1 VTDAHGSDRSTF
13 AGDDGSVP
21 DEVREVLGRHVRGE
35 VGMRDVVAVLARHR
49 LLVPLLEVDADQL
62 EGDDA
67 DPCAGQDR
75 AVAAVSVRTGEGSR
89 GLAFSGMGP
98 LTAWRA
104 EARPLPVAATQVAGA
119 LVQEGAVGLDIDV
132 AGPAPCRLSSLAV
145 ARLASGGQWP
155 EPWADP
161 VVRQAVGAELG
172 PVLASGEVQ
181 VRLSAPE
188 AGPELVAGAIPA
200 GALVP
205 GVGPGAGVGPGLLVE
220 VRFAPDLPA
229 TLAAERAA
237 IIAERLAG
245 SEVLREA
252 YDGVLGVRVV

>member
-1 VTDAHGSDRSTF
+1 VRVTDAHGSDRPTF

-21 DEVREVLGRHVRGE
+21 DEVRDVLGRHVRGE
-35 VGMRDVVAVLARHR
+35 VGMRGVVAVLAQHR
-49 LLVPLLEVDADQL
+49 LLVPLLEVDGDQL

-104 EARPLPVAATQVAGA
+104 EARPLPVAATQVAAA

-132 AGPAPCRLSSLAV
+132 AGPAPCHLPALAV
-145 ARLASGGQWP
+145 ARLAAGGHWP

-161 VVRQAVGAELG
+161 TVRQAVWAELG

-181 VRLSAPE
+181 VRLAAPDVDP
-188 AGPELVAGAIPA
+188 GPIGGAIPA
-200 GALVP
+200 GAPADDV
-205 GVGPGAGVGPGLLVE
+205 APGLLVE
-220 VRFAPDLPA
+220 VRFAPGLPA
-229 TLAAERAA
+229 TLAVERAA

-245 SEVLREA
+245 SDVLRAA
-252 YDGVLGVRVV
+252 YDGVLGVRVL